1 MSPISAASRA
11 GARRCLAAASTG
23 PAGRVSCAAP
33 SHSRTISANH
43 GHAWFAGRRKTASL
57 TTAAAARAYWST
69 DAPDITAEL
78 SQAQIAAEP
87 LPALAYD
94 CGDYDEHDVG
104 ASAPENSCVSA
115 NENFFRITSSSSH
128 PPTGTHG
135 SSAMHGVGGR
145 LGPPTHLRAGGGGGG
160 GPGGPGRHRCPR
172 CSSVV
177 VFHSN
182 DFANE
187 NNFYC
192 AACSGWFVVQDPIAA
207 SSGGSGTGTGA
218 EQQQQQQQQQQHP
231 GMASPP
237 NILMQHIDN
246 NNAAHA
252 SNGNTFP
259 RDRFA
264 ANTSRHQQQQSS
276 GQEAYERQHGGNPN
290 LSGPAAEE
298 RRLPT
303 PHEIFSGLNQYV
315 IGQHNVKVALS
326 VGVHN
331 HYKRVK
337 VVEAQK
343 AVEERVRSVVEGDGG
358 GIGIDPANPLSEL
371 NLDQFGRASFTGAP
385 AGGEPNPFDDV
396 RSIAAP
402 ETDTSASSAGRSIS
416 DCDLDKSNI
425 MILGPTGSGKTLVV
439 KTLAKLIDVPLGKW
453 MSYRLS
459 MFSIYLSKLFQ
470 IHHPQSYQHTVPPYT
485 PFIQTI
491 Q

>member
-43 GHAWFAGRRKTASL
+43 GHAWFAGGRKTASP
-57 TTAAAARAYWST
+57 TTAAAARAYSSA

-115 NENFFRITSSSSH
+115 NENFFRITSSSSP

-145 LGPPTHLRAGGGGGG
+145 LGPPTHPRAGGGGG

-207 SSGGSGTGTGA
+207 SSGGSGAGTGA
-218 EQQQQQQQQQQHP
+218 EQQQQQQKQQQP

-264 ANTSRHQQQQSS
+264 ANTSRHQQQQQQSS
-276 GQEAYERQHGGNPN
+276 GQEAYEQQHGGNPN

-470 IHHPQSYQHTVPPYT
+470 IHHLQSYQHTVPPYT

>member
-43 GHAWFAGRRKTASL
+43 GHAWFAGGRKTASP
-57 TTAAAARAYWST
+57 TTAAAARAYSGAG
-69 DAPDITAEL
+69 APDITAEL

-104 ASAPENSCVSA
+104 TSVAPENSCVSA
-115 NENFFRITSSSSH
+115 NENFFRITSSSSP

-145 LGPPTHLRAGGGGGG
+145 LGPPTHPRAGGGGG

-207 SSGGSGTGTGA
+207 SGGGSGAGTGA
-218 EQQQQQQQQQQHP
+218 EQQQQHP

-246 NNAAHA
+246 NNAAQA

-264 ANTSRHQQQQSS
+264 ANTSRHQQQQQHQQQSS
-276 GQEAYERQHGGNPN
+276 GQEAYEQQHGGNPN

-331 HYKRVK
+331 HYKRIK
-337 VVEAQK
+337 VVEAQR
-343 AVEERVRSVVEGDGG
+343 AAEERVRSVTEGDGTNG
-358 GIGIDPANPLSEL
+358 GGGGGPHPHAHEFGGGTGIDPANPLSEL
-371 NLDQFGRASFTGAP
+371 NLDQFGRASFTG
-385 AGGEPNPFDDV
+385 GGEPNPFDDV

-402 ETDTSASSAGRSIS
+402 ETDTSASSAGRPIS

-425 MILGPTGSGKTLVV
+425 MILGPTGSGKTLLV
-439 KTLAKLIDVPLGKW
+439 KTLAKLIDVPLGKS

-459 MFSIYLSKLFQ
+459 TFSF
-470 IHHPQSYQHTVPPYT
+470 
-485 PFIQTI
+485 
-491 Q
+491 